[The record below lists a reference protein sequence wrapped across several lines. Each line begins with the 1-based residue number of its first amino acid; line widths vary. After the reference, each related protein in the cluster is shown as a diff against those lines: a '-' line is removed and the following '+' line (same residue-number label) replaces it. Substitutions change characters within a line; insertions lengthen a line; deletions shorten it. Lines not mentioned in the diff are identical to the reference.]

1 MKMSD
6 DYILTK
12 IDGDNYERITNIAGV
27 RTTVCKNRFEVLC
40 QERAET
46 NDQQIIQEFRAW
58 LAKRRQD
65 EMRSAGGVP
74 GKVS

>member
-1 MKMSD
+1 MSD

-40 QERAET
+40 QERA
-46 NDQQIIQEFRAW
+46 
-58 LAKRRQD
+58 
-65 EMRSAGGVP
+65 
-74 GKVS
+74 